1 MKEITNIEELANI
14 KGGNLLDAGCAIWG
28 GIVVATGGGAAANPV
43 GGFAT
48 AFCAGYAIARLFG

>member
-1 MKEITNIEELANI
+1 MKEITNIVELANI
-14 KGGNLLDAGCAIWG
+14 KGGNLLDAGCVIWG
-28 GIVVATGGGAAANPV
+28 SIVVATRGGATASSV

>member
-14 KGGNLLDAGCAIWG
+14 NGGNLLDAGCAIWG

-48 AFCAGYAIARLFG
+48 AF